1 MCMLRLSYER
11 DICLVIYLSISN
23 IVIEKRKKNWKSVHD
38 TIGRCLGYMHAEAVP
53 DRHIV

>member
-1 MCMLRLSYER
+1 MCMLRLSYEH